1 MENQKPDSKNQIPK
15 TKNQKLGIGQTSE
28 VHNDAYVAFLSEL
41 KTRIRTAQLRAVQ
54 SINTEVTLLYWEVGR
69 DILQRQVSEGWGSKV
84 VSRLSKDLKR
94 EFPDMKGFSTR
105 NLNYMRKFAEAY
117 PDREIVQ
124 RSAAQ
129 IPWRHNQVLL
139 EKLKDR
145 EKRLWYAQQSLES
158 GWSRDILIMQIE
170 SDLYQRQGGAFTNF
184 ERTLPKPESDL
195 AQQMIKSPYNFD
207 FLSLG
212 KEVQER
218 ELEKALVEHIRE
230 FLIELGVGFA
240 FVGSQYRLEV
250 EGDEFFIDLLFYRFK
265 LRRFIVIDLKT
276 TDFKPEYAGKMNFY
290 VAAVDDTLRHPDDN
304 PTIGMVLCRSSKSTI
319 VEYALRDVNT
329 PIAVSSHQLPE
340 QLKDSLPTPDQLE
353 MELESAAKAIEA
365 QHQLSE

>member
-1 MENQKPDSKNQIPK
+1 MANQKPGSKNQKPDS
-15 TKNQKLGIGQTSE
+15 GQAAVWTS
-28 VHNDAYVAFLSEL
+28 DAYVIFLSEL
-41 KTRIRTAQLRAVQ
+41 KTRIRAAQLRAVHAVN
-54 SINTEVTLLYWEVGR
+54 SEVILLYWEIGQ

-84 VSRLSKDLKR
+84 ISRLSKDLKR

-105 NLNYMRKFAEAY
+105 NLNYMRKLAEAY
-117 PDREIVQ
+117 PDRAIVQ
-124 RSAAQ
+124 RCAAQ

-170 SDLYQRQGGAFTNF
+170 SDLYQRQGGAVTNF

-195 AQQMIKSPYNFD
+195 AQQMIKSPYNFE

-250 EGDEFFIDLLFYRFK
+250 QGDEFFIDLLFYHFK

-290 VAAVDDTLRHPDDN
+290 VAAVDDMLRHPDDN

-340 QLKDSLPTPDQLE
+340 QLKNSLPTPDQLE
-353 MELESAAKAIEA
+353 MELESAAKEIEA
-365 QHQLSE
+365 QQQSLE

>member
-1 MENQKPDSKNQIPK
+1 MKNQKPKAG
-15 TKNQKLGIGQTSE
+15 NQKPETGQFPLLASDVYE
-28 VHNDAYVAFLSEL
+28 AFLSEL
-41 KTRIRTAQLRAVQ
+41 KARIRRAQIRAAQ
-54 SINTEVTLLYWEVGR
+54 AINTEVTLLYWEIGQ
-69 DILQRQVSEGWGSKV
+69 DILQRQATEGWGSKV
-84 VSRLSKDLKR
+84 IDRLSKDLKR

-105 NLNYMRKFAEAY
+105 NLKYMRKLAEAY

-124 RSAAQ
+124 RTAAQ

-139 EKLKDR
+139 EKLKER
-145 EKRLWYAQQSLES
+145 EKRLWYAQQSLEN

-170 SDLYQRQGGAFTNF
+170 SNLYQRQGGAVTNF

-195 AQQMIKSPYNFD
+195 AQQMIKSPYNFE

-212 KEVQER
+212 REVQER

-250 EGDEFFIDLLFYRFK
+250 EGDEFFVDLLFYHFK
-265 LRRFIVIDLKT
+265 LRRFIAIDLKT
-276 TDFKPEYAGKMNFY
+276 TDFKPEYVGKMNFY
-290 VAAVDDTLRHPDDN
+290 VAAIDDLLRHPDDN
-304 PTIGMVLCRSSKSTI
+304 PTIGMVLCRSSKNTI

-329 PIAVSSHQLPE
+329 PIAVSTHQLPE
-340 QLKDSLPTPDQLE
+340 QLQDSLPTPGQLE
-353 MELESAAKAIEA
+353 IELETAAREIEA
-365 QHQLSE
+365 QQESLD

>member
-1 MENQKPDSKNQIPK
+1 MKNQKPEDA
-15 TKNQKLGIGQTSE
+15 NQKPETGQFPLLAS
-28 VHNDAYVAFLSEL
+28 DAYESFLSDL
-41 KTRIRTAQLRAVQ
+41 KIRIRRAQIRAAQAV
-54 SINTEVTLLYWEVGR
+54 NTEVTLLYWEIGQ
-69 DILQRQVSEGWGSKV
+69 DILQRQETEGWGSKV
-84 VSRLSKDLKR
+84 IDRLSKDLKR

-105 NLNYMRKFAEAY
+105 NLKYMRKLAEAY

-124 RSAAQ
+124 RTAAQ

-139 EKLKDR
+139 EKLKER
-145 EKRLWYAQQSLES
+145 EKRLWYAQQSLEN

-170 SDLYQRQGGAFTNF
+170 SNLYQRQGGAVTNF

-195 AQQMIKSPYNFD
+195 AQQMIKSPYNFE

-250 EGDEFFIDLLFYRFK
+250 EGDEFFIDLLFYHFK
-265 LRRFIVIDLKT
+265 LRRFVVIDLKT

-290 VAAVDDTLRHPDDN
+290 VAAIDDLLRHPDDN

-329 PIAVSSHQLPE
+329 PIAVSTHQLPA
-340 QLKDSLPTPDQLE
+340 QLQDSLPTPGQLE
-353 MELESAAKAIEA
+353 MELETAAREIEA
-365 QHQLSE
+365 QQESVD

>member
-1 MENQKPDSKNQIPK
+1 MKNQKPEDA
-15 TKNQKLGIGQTSE
+15 NQKPETGQFPLLAS
-28 VHNDAYVAFLSEL
+28 DAYESFLSDL
-41 KTRIRTAQLRAVQ
+41 KIRIRRAQIRAAQAV
-54 SINTEVTLLYWEVGR
+54 NTEVTLLYWEIGQ
-69 DILQRQVSEGWGSKV
+69 DILQRQETEGWGSKV
-84 VSRLSKDLKR
+84 IDRLSKDLKR
-94 EFPDMKGFSTR
+94 EFPDMRGFSTR
-105 NLNYMRKFAEAY
+105 NLKYMRKLAEAY

-124 RSAAQ
+124 RTAAQ

-139 EKLKDR
+139 EKLKER
-145 EKRLWYAQQSLES
+145 EKRLWYAQQSLEN

-170 SDLYQRQGGAFTNF
+170 SNLYQRQGGAVTNF

-195 AQQMIKSPYNFD
+195 AQQMIKSPYNFE

-250 EGDEFFIDLLFYRFK
+250 EGDEFFIDLLFYHFK
-265 LRRFIVIDLKT
+265 LRRFVVIDLKT

-290 VAAVDDTLRHPDDN
+290 VAAIDDLLRHPDDN

-329 PIAVSSHQLPE
+329 PIAVSTHQLPA
-340 QLKDSLPTPDQLE
+340 QLQDSLPTPGQLE
-353 MELESAAKAIEA
+353 MELETAAREIEA
-365 QHQLSE
+365 QQESVD

>member
-1 MENQKPDSKNQIPK
+1 MANQKPGSKNQKPDS
-15 TKNQKLGIGQTSE
+15 GQAAVWTS
-28 VHNDAYVAFLSEL
+28 DAYVIFLSEL
-41 KTRIRTAQLRAVQ
+41 KTRIRAAQLRAVHAVN
-54 SINTEVTLLYWEVGR
+54 SEVILLYWEIGQ

-84 VSRLSKDLKR
+84 ISRLSKDLKR

-105 NLNYMRKFAEAY
+105 NLNYMRKLAEAY
-117 PDREIVQ
+117 PDRAIVQ
-124 RSAAQ
+124 RCAAQ

-170 SDLYQRQGGAFTNF
+170 SDLYQRQGGAVTNF

-195 AQQMIKSPYNFD
+195 AQQMIKSPYNFE

-250 EGDEFFIDLLFYRFK
+250 QGDEFFIDLLFYHFK

-290 VAAVDDTLRHPDDN
+290 VAAVDDMLRHPDDN
-304 PTIGMVLCRSSKSTI
+304 PTIGMVLCRSSKNTI

-340 QLKDSLPTPDQLE
+340 QLKNSLPTPDQLE
-353 MELESAAKAIEA
+353 MELESAAKEIEA
-365 QHQLSE
+365 QQQSLE

>member
-1 MENQKPDSKNQIPK
+1 MKDQKPESRNQKPES
-15 TKNQKLGIGQTSE
+15 GQSSLWGSE
-28 VHNDAYVAFLSEL
+28 AYTNFLSEL
-41 KTRIRTAQLRAVQ
+41 KTRIRGAQLRAVHA
-54 SINTEVTLLYWEVGR
+54 INAEVTLLYWDIGQ
-69 DILQRQVSEGWGSKV
+69 DILQRQASEGWGSKV
-84 VSRLSKDLKR
+84 IARLSQDLKR
-94 EFPDMKGFSTR
+94 EFPETKGFSTR
-105 NLNYMRKFAEAY
+105 NLNYMRKLAEAY

-124 RSAAQ
+124 RCAAQ

-145 EKRLWYAQQSLES
+145 EKRLWYAQQSLEN

-170 SDLYQRQGGAFTNF
+170 SDLYQRQGGAVTNF
-184 ERTLPKPESDL
+184 ERTLPKPESDF

-207 FLSLG
+207 FLTLG

-240 FVGSQYRLEV
+240 FVGSQYRLEI
-250 EGDEFFIDLLFYRFK
+250 EGDEFFIDLLFYHFK

-290 VAAVDDTLRHPDDN
+290 VAAVDDMLRHPDDN

-329 PIAVSSHQLPE
+329 PIAVSSHQLPK
-340 QLKDSLPTPDQLE
+340 QLQDSLPTPDQLE
-353 MELESAAKAIEA
+353 MELESAAREIEA
-365 QHQLSE
+365 QQELLE

>member
-1 MENQKPDSKNQIPK
+1 MGNQKPNSRI
-15 TKNQKLGIGQTSE
+15 QKPENGFLSLKSD
-28 VHNDAYVAFLSEL
+28 DAYKVFLSSL
-41 KTRIRTAQLRAVQ
+41 KTRIRQAQVKAALAVN
-54 SINTEVTLLYWEVGR
+54 SELTLLYWQIGQ
-69 DILQRQVSEGWGSKV
+69 DILDRQDKEGWGSKV
-84 VSRLSKDLKR
+84 IARLAKDLKQAL
-94 EFPDMKGFSTR
+94 PDVRGFSRT
-105 NLNYMRKFAEAY
+105 NLMYMRAFAVAW
-117 PDREIVQ
+117 PDEQIVQ
-124 RSAAQ
+124 RCAGQ
-129 IPWRHNQVLL
+129 IPWRHNQALL
-139 EKLKDR
+139 DKLNDA
-145 EKRLWYAQQSLES
+145 EKRLWYAQQSLEN

-170 SDLYQRQGGAFTNF
+170 SDLYQRQGGAVTNF

-195 AQQMIKSPYNFD
+195 AQQMIKSPYNFE

-250 EGDEFFIDLLFYRFK
+250 EGDEFFIDLLFYHFK

-276 TDFKPEYAGKMNFY
+276 TDFKPEYVGKMNFY
-290 VAAVDDTLRHPDDN
+290 VAAIDDILRHPDDN

-329 PIAVSSHQLPE
+329 PIAVSTHQLPE
-340 QLKDSLPTPDQLE
+340 QLQDSLPTPDQLE
-353 MELESAAKAIEA
+353 MELEAAAREIEA
-365 QHQLSE
+365 QQRLAD